1 VIVIAST
8 LSASPLKLSKRALI
22 VIDVQKG
29 FEEFDVKGER
39 NNPACEENIVK
50 LIDAWRE
57 VSFPVVY
64 VKHNSKSETSVLRPN
79 QPGNDFK
86 DIITGTPDLLVTK
99 SVNSAFYGTPDLHQW
114 LQDNQIESV
123 AICGI
128 QTNMCCET
136 TARMSGNLGLDTWFI
151 LDATH
156 TFAKSFDGVK
166 VSAEELSQITAV
178 NLSGEF
184 AEILN
189 TEEAISSVRNRK

>member
-1 VIVIAST
+1 M
-8 LSASPLKLSKRALI
+8 KLSKRALI

-29 FEEFDVKGER
+29 FTEFDVKGER
-39 NNPACEENIVK
+39 NNPDCEDNVVK

-57 VSFPVVY
+57 QNLPLVY

-86 DIITGTPDLLVTK
+86 DIITGVPDLLVTK
-99 SVNSAFYGTPDLHQW
+99 SVNSAFYGEPDLHEW
-114 LQDNQIESV
+114 LKENNIDSV

-136 TARMSGNLGLDTWFI
+136 TARMAGNLGLDTWFI

-156 TFAKSFDGVK
+156 TFAKEFNGVK
-166 VSAEELSQITAV
+166 ISAEELSKTTAV

-189 TEEAISSVRNRK
+189 TVDAIAKLD

>member
-1 VIVIAST
+1 M
-8 LSASPLKLSKRALI
+8 KLSKRALI

-29 FEEFDVKGER
+29 FEEFDIKGER
-39 NNPACEENIVK
+39 NNPDSEDNIVK
-50 LIDAWRE
+50 LIDAWRNKDL
-57 VSFPVVY
+57 PLVY
-64 VKHNSKSETSVLRPN
+64 VKHNSKSDTSVLRPN

-86 DIITGTPDLLVTK
+86 DIITGTPDLLITK
-99 SVNSAFYGTPDLHQW
+99 SVNSAFYGTPDLHKW
-114 LQDNQIESV
+114 LKENQIEAV

-156 TFAKSFDGVK
+156 TFAKTFNGVK
-166 VSAEELSQITAV
+166 LSAEELARVTAV

-184 AEILN
+184 AEILS
-189 TEEAISSVRNRK
+189 TEEAISKI

>member
-1 VIVIAST
+1 M
-8 LSASPLKLSKRALI
+8 KLNNRALI

-29 FEEFDVKGER
+29 FTEHDVRGER
-39 NNPACEENIVK
+39 NNPDCEDNIVK
-50 LIDAWRE
+50 LISAWRE
-57 VSFPVVY
+57 NDLPLVY

-99 SVNSAFYGTPDLHQW
+99 SVNSAFYGTPDLYQW
-114 LQDNQIESV
+114 LKENDIDSV

-136 TARMSGNLGLDTWFI
+136 TARMAGNLGLDTWFI

-156 TFAKSFDGVK
+156 TFAKEFNGKK
-166 VSAEELSQITAV
+166 VSAEELAQTTAV

-189 TEEAISSVRNRK
+189 TDEAISKLDRK

>member
-1 VIVIAST
+1 M
-8 LSASPLKLSKRALI
+8 KLSKRALI

-29 FEEFDVKGER
+29 FTEFDVKGER
-39 NNPACEENIVK
+39 NNPYCEDNVVK

-57 VSFPVVY
+57 QNLPLVY

-86 DIITGTPDLLVTK
+86 DIITGVPDLLVTK
-99 SVNSAFYGTPDLHQW
+99 SVNSAFYGEPDLHEW
-114 LQDNQIESV
+114 LKENNIDSV

-136 TARMSGNLGLDTWFI
+136 TARMAGNLGLDTWFI

-156 TFAKSFDGVK
+156 TFAKEFNGVK
-166 VSAEELSQITAV
+166 ISAEELSKTTAV

-189 TEEAISSVRNRK
+189 TVDAIAKLD